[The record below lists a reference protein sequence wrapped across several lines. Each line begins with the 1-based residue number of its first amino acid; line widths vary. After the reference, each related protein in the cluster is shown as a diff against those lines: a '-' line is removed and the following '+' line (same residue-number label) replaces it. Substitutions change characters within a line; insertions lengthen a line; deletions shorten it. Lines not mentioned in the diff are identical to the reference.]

1 MLQVGDNAPDFT
13 LASDSGANV
22 SLKDFKGQTLVL
34 YFFPKAD
41 TPGWTNE
48 AAQFRDA
55 RKIFEKLGVRVAGAS
70 GDEVKAL
77 AKFRDK
83 YKLNFIL
90 LSDTGHQ
97 MLQAYGVWQEK
108 SLYGRKS
115 MGIVRT
121 TFVIDGNGRITHIFP
136 KVKVAGHVEQ
146 VLEALKG

>member
-1 MLQVGDNAPDFT
+1 M
-13 LASDSGANV
+13 
-22 SLKDFKGQTLVL
+22 
-34 YFFPKAD
+34 
-41 TPGWTNE
+41 
-48 AAQFRDA
+48 
-55 RKIFEKLGVRVAGAS
+55 AGAS

-83 YKLNFIL
+83 YKLNFTL

-136 KVKVAGHVEQ
+136 KVKVEGHVEQ